1 MLLTLILGL
10 ALVVVAVTLVAR
22 GLSLSRVRTTETL
35 SQIPAYGF
43 THPTTEPVQATRPV
57 SGALDGI
64 AGVIGSALARRF
76 GSMQEATVRSEL
88 MAAGIY
94 FCRRGSSSATGCSRW
109 SACRSHGCRSASRW
123 QPAHC

>member
-10 ALVVVAVTLVAR
+10 ALVVVAVMLVAR

-43 THPTTEPVQATRPV
+43 THPTAEPVQATRPV

-64 AGVIGSALARRF
+64 AGAIGSALARRF
-76 GSMQEATVRSEL
+76 GSIRRRRPQRADGRRDLFSV
-88 MAAGIY
+88 AAKFVGY
-94 FCRRGSSSATGCSRW
+94 RVLSLVC
-109 SACRSHGCRSASRW
+109 CRSHGCRSASRW
-123 QPAHC
+123 QPVRC